1 MLILIIVSLQTFE
14 TKENKTYSETQ
25 PEANKT
31 YSETQPEA
39 NKTYSETQP
48 EAKTPIWQE
57 WQI

>member
-39 NKTYSETQP
+39 
-48 EAKTPIWQE
+48 KTPIWQE